1 MNLNAIAGGVVS
13 AVLPQTPLSI
23 QVSTGYTTTS
33 SGKRVSSYAAPVT
46 VMGSVQAMTS
56 ADLMQY
62 ESINIEKV
70 TTKIL
75 INGQVNGLVR
85 ATRKG
90 GDLITTPDG
99 SVWLV
104 TNVFEDWPD
113 WCCVGVTLQNGA

>member
-1 MNLNAIAGGVVS
+1 MNLNAIAGGIISV
-13 AVLPQTPLSI
+13 VLPQTSLI
-23 QVSTGYTTTS
+23 IKVSTGYTTGPD
-33 SGKRVSSYAAPVT
+33 GKRVPTYAAPVT

-62 ESINIEKV
+62 ESINVERV
-70 TTKIL
+70 TTKIYV
-75 INGQVNGLVR
+75 NGQVDGLVR
-85 ATRKG
+85 AARKG

-113 WCCVGVTLQNGA
+113 WVCVGVTKQNGA